1 MLQNS
6 GTPQA
11 CLLGWMS
18 ADLEP
23 PRDPVVQRPAV
34 AIAHRATVVMEQR
47 DIGRE
52 SVSARPRRDD
62 SRVTGCVGAS
72 TVCRLAPG
80 LLDFGAVGAYDRP
93 VLDDDVA
100 FAGVDGQAD
109 LVRRGEVSAREL
121 VELALGRIERL
132 DRELNAF
139 GAVYAERA
147 LLEAAQADARARAGE
162 DRPLLGVP
170 VAVKDE
176 IDIAGE
182 VTSYGTG
189 AMVSKAPADAEVVRR
204 LRAAGAIV
212 VGKTKMPEFGLWPFT
227 ESVTWGVTRNPWDP
241 ERTPGGSSGGSAAAV
256 AAGMVPAALGA
267 DGAGSIRIPAACC
280 GLFGL
285 KPSRDRVP
293 RTPHDRDGS
302 HWIVFGALTRSVR
315 DAAVMLD
322 VLGDDGQGFA
332 PAARTRPERLRIAVA
347 AGFPPGTRGRLSDDV
362 RAALDGTATQL
373 RSLGHTVLE
382 GKVDLRASDV
392 PVIVGLILRGVHDL
406 VAPAERPQRL
416 ERRTRAFAR
425 AGALLSTRTTERLLK
440 AERAIAARLTAAFD
454 DHDLLITPVLSA
466 PAVPAGIME
475 GRGAT
480 VTYLWETGW
489 VPFTILWNIT
499 GQPAA
504 SVPAGFSAEGLP
516 LAVQIVGRP
525 GDERTVLALAAEL
538 EAERPWADRRPP
550 IA

>member
-1 MLQNS
+1 M
-6 GTPQA
+6 PV
-11 CLLGWMS
+11 LLRARWI
-18 ADLEP
+18 
-23 PRDPVVQRPAV
+23 PAPWSL
-34 AIAHRATVVMEQR
+34 T
-47 DIGRE
+47 IG
-52 SVSARPRRDD
+52 V
-62 SRVTGCVGAS
+62 
-72 TVCRLAPG
+72 
-80 LLDFGAVGAYDRP
+80 
-93 VLDDDVA
+93 VLDDEVA
-100 FAGVDGQAD
+100 FAGVTGQAD

-121 VELALGRIERL
+121 VELVLGRIERH

-162 DRPLLGVP
+162 NRALLGVP

-182 VTSYGTG
+182 ITSHGTG
-189 AMVSKAPADAEVVRR
+189 AMVTKAPVDAEVVRR

-212 VGKTKMPEFGLWPFT
+212 VGKTKMPELGLWPFT

-256 AAGMVPAALGA
+256 AAGMVPTALGA

-285 KPSRDRVP
+285 KPQRDRVP
-293 RTPHDRDGS
+293 RAPHDSDGM
-302 HWIVFGALTRSVR
+302 HWVVFGALTRSVE
-315 DAAVMLD
+315 DAGLMLD
-322 VLGDDGQGFA
+322 VLSADEEGFTR
-332 PAARTRPERLRIAVA
+332 AAQTKPERLRIGVA
-347 AGFPPGTRGRLSDDV
+347 ADFPAGTRGRLSEDV
-362 RAALDGTATQL
+362 RVALDETAALL
-373 RSLGHTVLE
+373 RSLGHTVE
-382 GKVDLRASDV
+382 ERRIDMRARDV
-392 PVIVGLILRGVHDL
+392 PVIMGLIFRAVRDVVHD
-406 VAPAERPQRL
+406 VERPQRL

-425 AGALLSTRTTERLLK
+425 AGALMSDRATERLLD
-440 AERAIAARLTAAFD
+440 AERTMAARLTAMFEN
-454 DHDLLITPVLSA
+454 HDVLLTPVMSA

-504 SVPAGFSAEGLP
+504 SVPAGFSRDGLP

-525 GDERTVLALAAEL
+525 HEERTVLGLAAEL
-538 EAERPWADRRPP
+538 EAERPWTNRRPV